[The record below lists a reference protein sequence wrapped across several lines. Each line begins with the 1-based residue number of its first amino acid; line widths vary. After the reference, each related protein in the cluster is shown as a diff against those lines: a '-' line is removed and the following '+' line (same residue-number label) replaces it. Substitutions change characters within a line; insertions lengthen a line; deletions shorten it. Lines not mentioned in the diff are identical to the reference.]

1 MDTLS
6 GFRLAWDSA
15 EHHSEG
21 LLRLDYHLFPI
32 FDMTYGIAAS
42 GRRRAGGVARATQLG
57 RASRMLIRQ
66 TEESRDGRHAEYPNA
81 DVVQLAG
88 FDQ

>member
-21 LLRLDYHLFPI
+21 LLRLDYHLFPL
-32 FDMTYGIAAS
+32 FDIMYGIDAS
-42 GRRRAGGVARATQLG
+42 RRRRARGVARATQLG
-57 RASRMLIRQ
+57 RASRMPIR
-66 TEESRDGRHAEYPNA
+66 
-81 DVVQLAG
+81 
-88 FDQ
+88 